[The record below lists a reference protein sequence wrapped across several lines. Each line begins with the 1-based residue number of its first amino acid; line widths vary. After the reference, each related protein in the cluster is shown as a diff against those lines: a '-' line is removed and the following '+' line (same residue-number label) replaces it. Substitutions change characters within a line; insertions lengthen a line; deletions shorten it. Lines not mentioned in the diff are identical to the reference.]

1 MGSLSLAGS
10 QLMQS
15 RTGSGKDEAGKM
27 VRARLV
33 NDSVSCP
40 GRRAC
45 YTIRSSKT
53 VENIFSC

>member
-33 NDSVSCP
+33 NDCFLP
-40 GRRAC
+40 R
-45 YTIRSSKT
+45 
-53 VENIFSC
+53 